1 MAIIKH
7 VHKDP
12 VKAREAERL
21 RSQFH
26 RVLRLIKFNPISQ
39 TGRRAT
45 WDKWLLA
52 YLLHRLKFLH
62 RNPFIVNWV
71 MEWSG
76 SRLGWHVL
84 HDQFVDSER
93 RRQKIKAAFFSRRI
107 QGTDLKQLSGIPTG
121 VRRRYINMED

>member
-7 VHKDP
+7 VHKDLA
-12 VKAREAERL
+12 KAREAERL

-26 RVLRLIKFNPISQ
+26 RVLRLIKFSPVSQ

-45 WDKWLLA
+45 WDGWLLS

-71 MEWSG
+71 MEWAG
-76 SRLGWHVL
+76 SRVGWSIL
-84 HDQFVDSER
+84 HNRFIDPD
-93 RRQKIKAAFFSRRI
+93 RQRLKRKEAFFNRRAE
-107 QGTDLKQLSGIPTG
+107 GVELKQLSGITIG